1 MSLAGNPEAQR
12 RLETAAFAAD
22 RGAKLSSQLLAF
34 ARRHPLQPAS
44 TNIGRVLRGM
54 DDLLRRALGES
65 VHIET
70 VVAGGLWTT
79 LVDPHQLENVI
90 LNLAINGRDAM
101 KGEGKLTLE
110 LNNAMLDDDYVLYEP
125 EVAAGQYVML
135 AISDTGCGMPPEVA
149 ARAFEPFFTTK
160 REGEGTGL
168 GLSMAYGFVKQSNG
182 HIRIYSEVGS
192 GTTIK
197 IYLPRSM
204 QPEVEL
210 PNLRNAPVVG
220 GSETILVVE
229 DDLAVQAT
237 VVDMLQALGYRVL
250 KANDGQGALTILQ
263 SGIPI
268 DMLFTDVVMPGPVR
282 SIEVARQA
290 KEMFPN
296 IEVLFTSGYTQN
308 AIVHGGRLDPGVELI
323 SKPYRRDELARKI
336 RQLFA
341 ARKDKAPAAIEAPAQ
356 ALAPAAQASSEPGMP
371 GAVAPL
377 SILVVEDNPDA
388 RAMLSELLMLL
399 GHSVEGVGSA
409 EQALEVLAEK
419 RFDVLLTDYSLP
431 GMSGLDLARRVTE
444 GEDMK
449 SGMKIIFSSGYGAPV
464 AGDLAIKPLFL
475 PKPFT
480 LAALQKVL
488 EELSYAGSV

>member
-1 MSLAGNPEAQR
+1 
-12 RLETAAFAAD
+12 
-22 RGAKLSSQLLAF
+22 
-34 ARRHPLQPAS
+34 
-44 TNIGRVLRGM
+44 
-54 DDLLRRALGES
+54 
-65 VHIET
+65 
-70 VVAGGLWTT
+70 
-79 LVDPHQLENVI
+79 
-90 LNLAINGRDAM
+90 
-101 KGEGKLTLE
+101 
-110 LNNAMLDDDYVLYEP
+110 
-125 EVAAGQYVML
+125 
-135 AISDTGCGMPPEVA
+135 
-149 ARAFEPFFTTK
+149 
-160 REGEGTGL
+160 
-168 GLSMAYGFVKQSNG
+168 
-182 HIRIYSEVGS
+182 
-192 GTTIK
+192 
-197 IYLPRSM
+197 
-204 QPEVEL
+204 
-210 PNLRNAPVVG
+210 
-220 GSETILVVE
+220 
-229 DDLAVQAT
+229 
-237 VVDMLQALGYRVL
+237 MLQALGYRVL

-341 ARKDKAPAAIEAPAQ
+341 ARKDKAQPAIEAPVA
-356 ALAPAAQASSEPGMP
+356 APAPAAQASSGSGMP